1 MYNRPREQWKWQ
13 DDIIERV
20 ITTETKGRELSDS
33 VRRDHRAVWQR
44 LIDKVVSSELLLAV
58 CTVAAVVVIGVLFG
72 WENNKLIPANLNTVY
87 RGETGAWGH
96 LNFMANLDGRD
107 YLETAVHGYWEV
119 AQANFFPLY
128 PLIVRLANYAIGS
141 PLLSGLLVSW
151 AAFVGATY
159 FYIKILKQLYPMKDK
174 LEVVRAVLF
183 FVLFP
188 TSVFMFAVYTE
199 SMFAFLALGA
209 FYFAL
214 QKRPYEAGLFTLL
227 ATATHENGVFVL
239 ALVALVLWE
248 KHEKLQ
254 RIAASFGI
262 GCLGIVCYAA
272 FLWRKFGNPLEFVVS
287 QKTSGWLQ
295 YDQRLMSGLATREG
309 LFLLLVLIASWY
321 WWRRRKSFA
330 LYSLLYAAILLLGNF
345 GGYGRYALMDF
356 PVQLMLYDY
365 FRNKRL
371 GYVIAIAATS
381 AFWMY
386 FLLQFA
392 GGYTGG

>member
-1 MYNRPREQWKWQ
+1 
-13 DDIIERV
+13 
-20 ITTETKGRELSDS
+20 
-33 VRRDHRAVWQR
+33 
-44 LIDKVVSSELLLAV
+44 
-58 CTVAAVVVIGVLFG
+58 
-72 WENNKLIPANLNTVY
+72 
-87 RGETGAWGH
+87 
-96 LNFMANLDGRD
+96 
-107 YLETAVHGYWEV
+107 
-119 AQANFFPLY
+119 
-128 PLIVRLANYAIGS
+128 
-141 PLLSGLLVSW
+141 VSW

-159 FYIKILKQLYPMKDK
+159 FYIKILKQLYHLKDN
-174 LEVVRAVLF
+174 LGALRGVLF

-188 TSVFMFAVYTE
+188 TSIFLFAVYTE
-199 SMFAFLALGA
+199 SLFAFLALGA

-239 ALVALVLWE
+239 ALVALLLWE

-254 RIAASFGI
+254 RIAASIGI
-262 GCLGIVCYAA
+262 GCLGIVCYMAL
-272 FLWRKFGNPLEFVVS
+272 LWRRFGNPLEFVAS
-287 QKTSGWLQ
+287 QKTSGWLE
-295 YDQRLMSGLATREG
+295 YDHRLVTGIATREG

-330 LYSLLYAAILLLGNF
+330 VYSLLYAAIILLGNF

-365 FRNKRL
+365 FRDKKL
-371 GYVIAIAATS
+371 GYVLAIAVTS